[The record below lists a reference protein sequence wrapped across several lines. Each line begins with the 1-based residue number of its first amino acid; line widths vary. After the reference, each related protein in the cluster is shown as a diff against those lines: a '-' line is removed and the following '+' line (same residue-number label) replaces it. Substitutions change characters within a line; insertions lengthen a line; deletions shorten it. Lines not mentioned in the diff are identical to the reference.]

1 MATGVVSDLQVH
13 LNDPP
18 HVFDLLDWS
27 THFDLSALNSGSSSL
42 VSSPA
47 RDTVGKT
54 LHSHNDASL
63 QSVDG
68 MSTSIFN
75 AGGNLSPD

>member
-1 MATGVVSDLQVH
+1 MATGVVSDLQLH
-13 LNDPP
+13 LNDLSLF
-18 HVFDLLDWS
+18 FDLLDWS
-27 THFDLSALNSGSSSL
+27 THFDLSVLNSGSSSL

-54 LHSHNDASL
+54 LHSHNDSSL
-63 QSVDG
+63 QSVDS

-75 AGGNLSPD
+75 AGDNLSLD